1 MTAKKTTATNAPKL
15 TPAEQAAGA
24 TARFDAEQVNAPN
37 GPAPD
42 PVPLDELR
50 ATAEKDGK
58 ARQKLDDE
66 DKYGQPLAPT
76 EASVVRLESTPSTAV
91 IPPATPVSVQGQ
103 VLPPPPEDVVVIP
116 PAPPMGF
123 PAPVQDERNALEQS
137 GLRAAI
143 AEKTRPVEAEELK
156 K

>member
-1 MTAKKTTATNAPKL
+1 MTTKKTPNSPQP

-24 TARFDAEQVNAPN
+24 TARFDAEQVNEPSQR
-37 GPAPD
+37 APD

-76 EASVVRLESTPSTAV
+76 EASTVRLESTPSTAV
-91 IPPATPVSVQGQ
+91 IPPATPVVVDGS
-103 VLPPPPEDVVVIP
+103 LPPPPPEDIAVVQ

-143 AEKTRPVEAEELK
+143 AEKNRPDEAEELK